1 MSYEDRD
8 TYGMYKSTAYRSY
21 TTEGEGP
28 GPRLMGADTLIGEDV
43 YNHKDEDLGDIK
55 EIMLDM
61 NTGNVAYAVL
71 SFGGFMGIAD
81 KLFAVPWKAL
91 KLDTENKRFILN
103 VDKER
108 LETAPGFDKDNWPD
122 FADPNWQNT
131 INSYYGT
138 KSYTDSTTSTRDST
152 RSGKEGDLGI
162 IPDAP
167 SGTDYVQ
174 NKTGGDYVH
183 K

>member
-8 TYGMYKSTAYRSY
+8 TYGMYKSTSY
-21 TTEGEGP
+21 KSYDKQGP

-61 NTGNVAYAVL
+61 NTGAVAYAVL
-71 SFGGFMGIAD
+71 SFGGFLGIAD

-108 LETAPGFDKDNWPD
+108 LEAAPGFDKDDWPNM
-122 FADPNWQNT
+122 ADPTWQNT

-138 KSYTDSTTSTRDST
+138 KSYTDTTADQGLHLVRE
-152 RSGKEGDLGI
+152 EGG
-162 IPDAP
+162 PNHTG
-167 SGTDYVQ
+167 SSVGHRFREGQ
-174 NKTGGDYVH
+174 NWWRLRP
-183 K
+183 